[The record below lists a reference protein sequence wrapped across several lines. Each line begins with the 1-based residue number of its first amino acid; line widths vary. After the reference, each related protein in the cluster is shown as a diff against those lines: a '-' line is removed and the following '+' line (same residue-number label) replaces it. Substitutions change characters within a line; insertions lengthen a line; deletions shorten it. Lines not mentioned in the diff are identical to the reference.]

1 MADLDEMTTEERTIE
16 ETPDISIIGKT
27 ELEVNTDDLVVVKE
41 HPLEAGEKFFS
52 FVLMI
57 IGFIA
62 LKLSVDLWF
71 SISLRRGPRIASA
84 AAVPVFVSALWVVMS
99 LWTVIENFK
108 LTTPLS
114 KIKGMGTKII
124 KALQYAFPL
133 NVLVML
139 LAIAAYCVA
148 LLEGVSFY
156 IATPAFLYF
165 SMCYL
170 TRKDFVK
177 NILWTAIVMTF
188 IVLVFRMLFSVVFP

>member
-1 MADLDEMTTEERTIE
+1 
-16 ETPDISIIGKT
+16 
-27 ELEVNTDDLVVVKE
+27 
-41 HPLEAGEKFFS
+41 
-52 FVLMI
+52 MI

>member
-1 MADLDEMTTEERTIE
+1 MVDSKEEYPDLNEN
-16 ETPDISIIGKT
+16 
-27 ELEVNTDDLVVVKE
+27 LEVNTDDLIVVKE
-41 HPLEAGEKFFS
+41 HSLEAGEKVFS
-52 FVLMI
+52 FILLI
-57 IGFIA
+57 IGVIA

-84 AAVPVFVSALWVVMS
+84 AAVPVFVSGLWVILA

-114 KIKGMGTKII
+114 NVKGFGTKFI
-124 KALQYAFPL
+124 KAVQYALPL
-133 NVLVML
+133 NVVIMLV
-139 LAIAAYCVA
+139 AIVAYCVA
-148 LLEGVSFY
+148 LVEGVSFY

-170 TRKDFVK
+170 TRKDYLK
-177 NILWTAIVMTF
+177 NILWTACVMAF

>member
-1 MADLDEMTTEERTIE
+1 MVDTKEEYPDLNEN
-16 ETPDISIIGKT
+16 
-27 ELEVNTDDLVVVKE
+27 LEVNTDDLIVVKE
-41 HPLEAGEKFFS
+41 HSLEAGEKVFS
-52 FVLMI
+52 FILLI
-57 IGFIA
+57 IGIIA

-84 AAVPVFVSALWVVMS
+84 AAVPVFVSALWVILG

-114 KIKGMGTKII
+114 KVQGISTKFI
-124 KALQYAFPL
+124 KAIQYALPL
-133 NVLVML
+133 NVVIML
-139 LAIAAYCVA
+139 ALIIAYCVA
-148 LLEGVSFY
+148 LVEGVSFY

-170 TRKDFVK
+170 TRKDYLK
-177 NILWTAIVMTF
+177 NILWTACVMAF

>member
-1 MADLDEMTTEERTIE
+1 MADLEEKTTEERTE
-16 ETPDISIIGKT
+16 AEYSDLSILGKT

-41 HPLEAGEKFFS
+41 HPLEAGEKVFS
-52 FVLMI
+52 FILMV
-57 IGFIA
+57 IGFVA

-84 AAVPVFVSALWVVMS
+84 AAVPVFVSALWVIMS

-114 KIKGMGTKII
+114 KIKGTGTKII

-133 NVLVML
+133 NVVIMLV
-139 LAIAAYCVA
+139 AIVAYCAA
-148 LLEGVSFY
+148 LVEGVSFY
-156 IATPAFLYF
+156 IATPLFLYF

-170 TRKDFVK
+170 MRKDFVK
-177 NILWTAIVMTF
+177 NILWTAIVMAF

>member
-1 MADLDEMTTEERTIE
+1 MADLEEMTPEEQTKE
-16 ETPDISIIGKT
+16 EYPDISIIGKT

-41 HPLEAGEKFFS
+41 HPLEAGEKVFS

-84 AAVPVFVSALWVVMS
+84 AAVPVFVSALWVIMS

-114 KIKGMGTKII
+114 KVKGMGTKII

-133 NVLVML
+133 NVLIML
-139 LAIAAYCVA
+139 AAIVAYCVA

-156 IATPAFLYF
+156 IATSVFLYF

-170 TRKDFVK
+170 MRKDFVK
-177 NILWTAIVMTF
+177 NILWTAIVMAF
-188 IVLVFRMLFSVVFP
+188 IVIVFRVLFSVVFP

>member
-41 HPLEAGEKFFS
+41 PPLEAGEKFFS